1 MNINLKKTDKQET
14 ENEEILQMQPERANE
29 QKKKKSK
36 NINYLFINLIL
47 TIMKK
52 SLFFVAAASA
62 LMLTACSSENDVVQ
76 NAPQT
81 QENVAKALD
90 FDVYM
95 PEAVTRAGL
104 PEGVMTTDK
113 LKTPGK
119 GFGVFAFYHDAATYP
134 ANNTSLKPNFMFN
147 EQIHWASGWTYSPLK
162 YWPNETIQDSQS
174 SNATTP
180 GTYTDAENYT
190 CDRLSFFAYAPY
202 VNLTT
207 NGADAMNIDR
217 GTPTTIDAYI
227 GSPAETSGILSISK
241 DDRQG
246 DPLVEW
252 KYTADLDNNVDLLWG
267 VAPAGMAY
275 QSVNPDIYINKTVG
289 KPLTDMVKP
298 DKDQKMKFLF
308 QHALSRIGLSV
319 VSAIDQIAAGDDGNK
334 FNKEQTRVLI
344 DEVTIWGDFGLQG
357 VLNLNNPTAN
367 VANWIDASVAKS
379 TSDAG
384 SPLFTINSTN
394 GYLSPDLRYKATDIT
409 AIAGDHTKFADLNTG
424 VLPSEQVLML
434 GGPDPSKKL
443 TEDQPTYA
451 FGKVLYK
458 FDDPDYV
465 IAKVASIAATG
476 GAFTK
481 NGNGDYTQVCDNGE
495 TVQLDGTTQYYTVVF
510 SDEKTASIDNIA
522 VDAEYY
528 TRTGSAGSY
537 VYTYHKN
544 SGPGAVAITDGTK
557 YFTFTSETVLAASG
571 KYASDTYWS
580 ALMPRYFMV
589 IPSQLSPSE
598 APTNISVK
606 ITYHVVTK
614 DTKLNTNTTDVANT
628 VTKSTSIQLRSGKSY
643 NLKLILGLTSVK
655 LDATVADWQIADD
668 AEVWL
673 PKNVE

>member
-1 MNINLKKTDKQET
+1 
-14 ENEEILQMQPERANE
+14 
-29 QKKKKSK
+29 
-36 NINYLFINLIL
+36 
-47 TIMKK
+47 MKK

-81 QENVAKALD
+81 QETVAQGVG

-95 PEAVTRAGL
+95 PEAVTRAGS

-113 LKTPGK
+113 LKTAGK
-119 GFGVFAFYHDAATYP
+119 GFGVFAFYHDNATYP
-134 ANNTSLKPNFMFN
+134 STNTTLKPDFMFN

-162 YWPNETIQDSQS
+162 YWPNETDNDSQS
-174 SNATTP
+174 PA
-180 GTYTDAENYT
+180 AEAESDNV
-190 CDRLSFFAYAPY
+190 DKLSFFAYAPY
-202 VNLTT
+202 VDLSSNTGTMTT
-207 NGADAMNIDR
+207 AVAVPP
-217 GTPTTIDAYI
+217 TPAVTEPAYI
-227 GSPAETSGILSISK
+227 GGGETSGILSYSK
-241 DDRQG
+241 ETRTG

-252 KYTADLDNNVDLLWG
+252 KYTDNLDNNVDLLWG

-275 QSVNPDIYINKTVG
+275 QSVNPDLYINKTFG

-357 VLNLNNPTAN
+357 VLNLNNSTTAN
-367 VANWIDASVAKS
+367 VANWIDASVDKS
-379 TSDAG
+379 ASSKA
-384 SPLFTINSTN
+384 SPLFTINATN
-394 GYLSPDLRYKATDIT
+394 GYLSPDLRYKAADIT
-409 AIAGDHTKFADLNTG
+409 AIATDDTKFADLNTG
-424 VLPSEQVLML
+424 VLPSEQILML

-443 TEDQPTYA
+443 TETTPTYA

-458 FDDPDYV
+458 KSGNDYV
-465 IAKVASIAATG
+465 IAKIASGTVTG

-481 NGNGDYTQVCDNGE
+481 NDNGDYTQACADGG
-495 TVQLDGTTQYYTVVF
+495 TVQFDGTTEYYTVAF
-510 SDEKTASIDNIA
+510 SAEKTASSDNIA

-528 TRTGSAGSY
+528 TRTGTAGSY

-544 SGPGAVAITDGTK
+544 SGVGAVVIDDDTK
-557 YFTFTSETVLAASG
+557 YYTFTSEVAVNPSSAT
-571 KYASDTYWS
+571 YATDTYWS

-598 APTNISVK
+598 APTNINVRVK
-606 ITYHVVTK
+606 YHVVTK
-614 DTKLNTNTTDVANT
+614 DTKLATNTSDIANDI
-628 VTKSTSIQLRSGKSY
+628 TKSTTIQLRSGKSY